1 MNQRMGRLPE
11 NILQHIWGQR
21 RGAKHNKQALLCFA
35 VGWSELLQR
44 GQVDV
49 RLNSG
54 HRGD

>member
-1 MNQRMGRLPE
+1 MNQRMGCLPE

-35 VGWSELLQR
+35 VGRSELLQR